1 MVIVSGKTKT
11 VQTIIQVNFD
21 TIVKRKH
28 EAIDIDRTWKI
39 ITR

>member
-1 MVIVSGKTKT
+1 MIIVSGKTKT

-39 ITR
+39 NTR